1 MNFHIFCS
9 YGSLYFISQFYHTY
23 ASFDIY
29 RLLFAGQ
36 YSARQLNEVFKRSRL
51 TASDTMYR

>member
-36 YSARQLNEVFKRSRL
+36 YSARQRGLQKKSSNCL
-51 TASDTMYR
+51 